1 MKKIIVLSAFLMP
14 MAAYAQDSSQVT
26 VDAPTN
32 NPNERVCRTIT
43 DTGSRLNRSRVCRT
57 RAEWAQQRREMRQDV
72 ERSQANRNPRQ
83 F

>member
-1 MKKIIVLSAFLMP
+1 MKKIIVLSSFLMP
-14 MAAYAQDSSQVT
+14 IAAHAQESAQVV

-43 DTGSRLNRSRVCRT
+43 DTGSRLNRSRVCKS
-57 RAEWAQQRREMRQDV
+57 RAEWAEQRRNMRQDV

>member
-1 MKKIIVLSAFLMP
+1 MKKIIVLSSFLMP
-14 MAAYAQDSSQVT
+14 IAAYAQESAPVV
-26 VDAPTN
+26 VDAPSN
-32 NPNERVCRTIT
+32 SPNERVCRTIT

-57 RAEWAQQRREMRQDV
+57 RAQWEQQRREMRQDV

>member
-1 MKKIIVLSAFLMP
+1 MKKIIVLSSFLMP
-14 MAAYAQDSSQVT
+14 MAAYAQESAQVT
-26 VDAPTN
+26 VDAPTT
-32 NPNERVCRTIT
+32 NPNERVCRVVT
-43 DTGSRLNRSRVCRT
+43 DTGSRLNRSRICKT